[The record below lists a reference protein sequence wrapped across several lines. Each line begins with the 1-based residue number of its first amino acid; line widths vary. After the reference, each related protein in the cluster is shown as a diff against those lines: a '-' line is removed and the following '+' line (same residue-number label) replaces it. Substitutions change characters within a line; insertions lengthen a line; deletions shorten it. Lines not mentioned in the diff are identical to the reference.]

1 MLKRTFARFALL
13 SALIPVLVHAAPG
26 DALLQDV
33 QKRLVD
39 APVIRGDFVQERQLV
54 GVKKTL
60 TANGHFVV
68 EKKRGVVWHT
78 VKPFDQRLQVARDE
92 IVQKD
97 GKETLMKLTADK
109 EPVVRTVGGVLFSLF
124 SGDLSGLAK
133 HFDVSGN
140 AKGPRW
146 NLLLSPK
153 DASMA
158 KLIGNLKLAGD
169 KTIESVEMNAAS
181 GDVTRIRMSKVT
193 TATQM
198 SAEDE
203 ADFD

>member
-1 MLKRTFARFALL
+1 MLKRLLALTL
-13 SALIPVLVHAAPG
+13 LLPALAHADPDG
-26 DALLQDV
+26 KLLQDV

-39 APVIRGDFVQERQLV
+39 APVIRGEFVQERQLV

-60 TANGHFVV
+60 TASGHFVV

-133 HFDVSGN
+133 HFDV
-140 AKGPRW
+140 KGDARGARW
-146 NLLLSPK
+146 NLVLSPK
-153 DASMA
+153 DAGMA

-169 KTIESVEMNAAS
+169 KSIEQVEMNAAS

-193 TATQM
+193 TSTQM